1 MNLEEY
7 LKTYI
12 KRYDDE
18 HYIHYFKAQDFI
30 NLHEEKK
37 SFTSSKGNLIMTFL
51 YYYPNFSNDKLVI
64 FVHGI
69 GGGHLSYLREIEY
82 LCKKGF
88 LVLSFDLTGCF
99 ESGGISNLSLT
110 QAICDL
116 DDVLNYVKL
125 LDAFKNKEIIC
136 IGHSL
141 GGFAVNNIY
150 SLHKE
155 ISKIVSISGITT
167 IENLTKDY
175 LKKEQDDILKY
186 ERDVNLK
193 YALLDPINSYNDKK
207 LKALII
213 HSYDDNIISF
223 ENHAE
228 YLYKNINNE
237 NVEFYFV
244 NNKLHNPNYTLEAVK
259 YMKDSFSKYFSLLN
273 EGKLTSLKEKRDYFN
288 TLDFA
293 FMTRQDEEV
302 MDKIVSFIKK

>member
-1 MNLEEY
+1 MNLQEY

-18 HYIHYFKAQDFI
+18 HYIHYFKAKDFI

-37 SFTSSKGNLIMTFL
+37 SFISKKGYKIMTFL
-51 YYYPNFSNDKLVI
+51 YYYDNFSNDKLVI
-64 FVHGI
+64 FVHGL

-99 ESGGISNLSLT
+99 ESEGISNLSLT

-116 DDVLNYVKL
+116 DDVLNFVKL
-125 LDAFKNKEIIC
+125 EDKFKNKEIIC

-150 SLHKE
+150 SLHQE
-155 ISKIVSISGITT
+155 ISKIISISGITT
-167 IENLTKDY
+167 IDNLTKDY
-175 LKKEQDDILKY
+175 LSKDKEDILKY

-193 YALLDPINSYNDKK
+193 YALLNPIDSYNHKQ

-213 HSYDDNIISF
+213 HSQDDNIISF
-223 ENHAE
+223 SNHAM
-228 YLYKNINNE
+228 YLYNGIKNDQ
-237 NVEFYFV
+237 VEFYFV
-244 NNKLHNPNYTLEAVK
+244 NNKLHNPNYSLNAVK
-259 YMKDSFSKYFSLLN
+259 YMTTSFSQYFSLLN
-273 EGKLTSLKEKRDYFN
+273 EGKLTSLKEKIDYFN
-288 TLDFA
+288 TLDFVL
-293 FMTRQDEEV
+293 MTEQDEEI
-302 MDKIVSFIKK
+302 MNLIVSFIKK